1 MSVLTGTTSYGEV
14 SQFKIFGMCSRD
26 SFFRQVAYA
35 IGLTH
40 TPLGVSVAKYCRGVA
55 AGPARSAIEKC
66 VGSLLLRWQNQQ
78 QQPRLLQQPDDTA
91 PFVVAAGCPSGSSVN
106 VAGPADDAATDAAA
120 EKCVGSLLLRWQN
133 QQQQPRLLQQ
143 PDDTAPFVVAAVCP
157 SGSSVN
163 VAGPADDAATDA
175 AAAALAPGGPGE
187 AAAVVVHASGPV
199 NAAADADDPS
209 PAAPFAVA
217 PDGPVDAPATA
228 AIDHALALLRCENQ
242 QQQPQPDHTAP
253 FADAVLCPS
262 SGSVN
267 VAATA
272 DDAATGAAAVH
283 LHASGPVN
291 VTAGADD
298 PALAAPAV
306 SAAAVAAAAAAATAA
321 GAGATGDTAVVAAP
335 DAADDEE
342 EDETA
347 QRQHH
352 HEQQHQQ
359 EQQQQQQQRFG
370 LSFTRTSIPRATP
383 TLQSSSSQPD
393 TSHTGSSLSCSSSSS
408 SSSSSLDQ
416 QRQQPQQQQHQ
427 PRFCQEQC
435 RGFDCPFATAEAV
448 QSHCSLEHPKRQ
460 GCYQCVRCPYSV
472 GTSLTLKRH
481 LLINHEVQSCQCLP
495 RVHYSCVQGIGVL
508 PRALGRLFRPTTDRA
523 RARKH
528 AAEYVPERSAHT
540 THTCA
545 LFTAQRCF
553 NSVPILIQ
561 LFISPCPT
569 VRRGPKQLTFHP
581 TISEPLAFMLCL
593 DHFWTHFQTQDLA
606 YVVR

>member
-55 AGPARSAIEKC
+55 AGPARSAI
-66 VGSLLLRWQNQQ
+66 
-78 QQPRLLQQPDDTA
+78 
-91 PFVVAAGCPSGSSVN
+91 
-106 VAGPADDAATDAAA
+106 

-408 SSSSSLDQ
+408 SSSLDQ